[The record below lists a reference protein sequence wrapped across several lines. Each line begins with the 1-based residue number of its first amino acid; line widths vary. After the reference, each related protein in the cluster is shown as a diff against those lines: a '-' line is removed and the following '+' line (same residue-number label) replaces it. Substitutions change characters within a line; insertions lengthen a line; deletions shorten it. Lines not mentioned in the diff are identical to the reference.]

1 MGCQCSKNDT
11 VKEHIFKQETN
22 TDQSI
27 DSKNILNLNNNTN
40 LIINN
45 TIDSNLSKELNNRK
59 IYTFQNTNQL
69 IYQLFQHINKI
80 RMNPMSII
88 EKVEMYKS
96 NIFEKDGQILFD
108 CGNKIY
114 SILTKG
120 KIAFDDCIRFLST
133 QKSIEPLELNND
145 LKIEL
150 TIDNELEKNIVSYEF
165 IEKILKKKFEELKD
179 KYIILGFHYD
189 ICSDNTEISSILQI
203 VDDTKNKFSR
213 RKNILN
219 NKVKYVGISYVYIK
233 ENIICY
239 YLLFGNKKK

>member
-1 MGCQCSKNDT
+1 MGCQCSKNDSI
-11 VKEHIFKQETN
+11 KEQIFKDETN

-27 DSKNILNLNNNTN
+27 DSKNLQNLQNNSN
-40 LIINN
+40 LIIKN

-69 IYQLFQHINKI
+69 IYQLFQNINKI

-88 EKVEMYKS
+88 EKIEMYKS
-96 NIFEKDGQILFD
+96 NIFEKDGKILFD

-120 KIAFDDCIRFLST
+120 KTAFDDCIRFLST

-150 TIDNELEKNIVSYEF
+150 TIDNELEKNIVSYA
-165 IEKILKKKFEELKD
+165 
-179 KYIILGFHYD
+179 
-189 ICSDNTEISSILQI
+189 
-203 VDDTKNKFSR
+203 
-213 RKNILN
+213 
-219 NKVKYVGISYVYIK
+219 YVYIK